1 MESGLSSRMAYG
13 TLYLIIGPTG
23 SGKQA
28 LIDAVLETRPDI
40 RRAPLIVTAD
50 RSDNTCVVGAI
61 PPDRFLNL
69 IRREAFALQ
78 WDSDGFRYGL
88 THDATRQ
95 LRDGQSLIL
104 SCDSFVIEKARELY
118 PNVRSIYITAR
129 MDVLRRRLAS
139 MAYGSDTEIDMHL
152 AQSARLRPRDAEVT
166 TVDTSDSIAAGA
178 KALMAAIPLT

>member
-1 MESGLSSRMAYG
+1 MAYG
-13 TLYLIIGPTG
+13 TLYLIVGPTG

-61 PPDRFLNL
+61 SPDRFLNL

-88 THDATRQ
+88 THDATKQ

-118 PNVRSIYITAR
+118 PNVQTIFITAR

-139 MAYGSDTEIDMHL
+139 MAYGSDTEIEMHL
-152 AQSARLRPRDAEVT
+152 AQSARMRPKDDAMT

-178 KALMAAIPLT
+178 KALMAAIPMT